1 MMSYWRYETLHLLT
15 ITFYMGLD
23 TISVQNPAKLH
34 LIRK

>member
-23 TISVQNPAKLH
+23 TKCSKLSQVAPYS
-34 LIRK
+34 